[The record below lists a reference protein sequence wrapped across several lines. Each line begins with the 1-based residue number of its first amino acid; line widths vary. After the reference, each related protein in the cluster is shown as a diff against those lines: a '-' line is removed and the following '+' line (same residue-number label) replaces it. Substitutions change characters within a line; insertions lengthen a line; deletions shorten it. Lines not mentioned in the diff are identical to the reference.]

1 VLADKILGDKIIA
14 ERVYVG
20 RDIRKK
26 KKQESGN
33 QNSHTSNAI
42 EHNEFNIKH
51 PLENKLTEHNI
62 PSSCPEHVYDVQMF
76 FDYRSYAVNCLS
88 RIQFQIYQ
96 VMDHV

>member
-1 VLADKILGDKIIA
+1 MKAFCAQMTAFCAIIA

-33 QNSHTSNAI
+33 QNYHTSNAI

-51 PLENKLTEHNI
+51 PLENKLPEHNS
-62 PSSCPEHVYDVQMF
+62 PNF
-76 FDYRSYAVNCLS
+76 FNRC
-88 RIQFQIYQ
+88 R
-96 VMDHV
+96 